1 MDRGGGIKGQ
11 GKRDVDLCHAMGP
24 WCVPGRGPWEERVAN
39 SCAFGLAGYLSNK
52 KESAHEG
59 TEVT

>member
-1 MDRGGGIKGQ
+1 MDRGGGIKRQ

-39 SCAFGLAGYLSNK
+39 SWAFGLAGHSSNE
-52 KESAHEG
+52 KESAREG

>member
-1 MDRGGGIKGQ
+1 MD
-11 GKRDVDLCHAMGP
+11 LSHAMGP

-39 SCAFGLAGYLSNK
+39 SCAFGLAGHLSNE
-52 KESAHEG
+52 KESAREG